1 MTLMVGGGSARSQ
14 MSFPPLVRSRVP
26 VTKSQ
31 RANHLFR
38 DIPGSE
44 KWFSPLLY
52 E

>member
-1 MTLMVGGGSARSQ
+1 
-14 MSFPPLVRSRVP
+14 MSFPLLVRSRLL

-31 RANHLFR
+31 RADHLFR

-44 KWFSPLLY
+44 RWFSPLQY